1 MLRLRDLRKSIQTL
15 GSNPLVGSLQKWIIA
30 KRHQIQLEAGFER
43 LQMLQRSLQCVC
55 PGVQVPITSILRSQ
69 PRRHWK
75 LSKGAGQ
82 LREIGPGNQS
92 RWACEEMQ
100 NLVSFGLCCQQKSG
114 LKHSVNIS
122 NRLCWDQQLA
132 GIPTLCVAADAV
144 MMV

>member
-1 MLRLRDLRKSIQTL
+1 
-15 GSNPLVGSLQKWIIA
+15 
-30 KRHQIQLEAGFER
+30 
-43 LQMLQRSLQCVC
+43 MLQRSLQCVC
-55 PGVQVPITSILRSQ
+55 PRARVPITSILRSQ
-69 PRRHWK
+69 PLRRWQ

-122 NRLCWDQQLA
+122 NRLCWDPQLA
-132 GIPTLCVAADAV
+132 GIPALCVAADAA
-144 MMV
+144 MMVWVQTLTASLLSHTAEQGESHSLLLMIFVGGDGGLGGSRL